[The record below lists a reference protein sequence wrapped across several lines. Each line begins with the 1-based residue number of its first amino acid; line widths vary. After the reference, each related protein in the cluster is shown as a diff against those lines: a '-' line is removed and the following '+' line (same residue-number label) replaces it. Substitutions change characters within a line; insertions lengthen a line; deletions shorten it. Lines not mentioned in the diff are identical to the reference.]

1 MTNNSQPKA
10 ITFEEYAK
18 LHPEVIANQR
28 IEAIRI
34 ELQQK
39 QNKPAN
45 RILAVIL
52 ASTIALA
59 LVLCFAYPKDN
70 TPVSVPPPANPT
82 PLTQAQVEH
91 NADQARR
98 IEALANLNKI
108 EVHCPSFFDAPLGN
122 KPCPAQE
129 ELNHVKELVQQS
141 IDAN

>member
-1 MTNNSQPKA
+1 MTNK
-10 ITFEEYAK
+10 IT
-18 LHPEVIANQR
+18 
-28 IEAIRI
+28 
-34 ELQQK
+34 
-39 QNKPAN
+39 
-45 RILAVIL
+45 LAVLVTIL
-52 ASTIALA
+52 VSFTVWCLAHPDADNHTVSTPQSQGS
-59 LVLCFAYPKDN
+59 AY
-70 TPVSVPPPANPT
+70 VP
-82 PLTQAQVEH
+82 TQAQVEH

>member
-1 MTNNSQPKA
+1 MTNK
-10 ITFEEYAK
+10 IT
-18 LHPEVIANQR
+18 
-28 IEAIRI
+28 
-34 ELQQK
+34 
-39 QNKPAN
+39 
-45 RILAVIL
+45 LAVLVTIL
-52 ASTIALA
+52 VSFTVWCLA
-59 LVLCFAYPKDN
+59 HPD
-70 TPVSVPPPANPT
+70 
-82 PLTQAQVEH
+82 AQVEH

>member
-1 MTNNSQPKA
+1 MTNTKQPKA
-10 ITFEEYAK
+10 VSFEEYRAA
-18 LHPEVIANQR
+18 HPERFTTSTEA

-34 ELQQK
+34 NK
-39 QNKPAN
+39 QTQTTKQGS
-45 RILAVIL
+45 IVLATLLGAVL
-52 ASTIALA
+52 VSCIALA
-59 LVLCFAYPKDN
+59 FAYPKEAPITTQPL
-70 TPVSVPPPANPT
+70 TPAQ
-82 PLTQAQVEH
+82 TQAQVEH